1 MENNK
6 ITLVP
11 KIGTIFYDETIDN
24 TVILSNIT
32 NESYC
37 PPILTFCTL
46 QNSNSIER
54 FCYSFDMSSENESR
68 LRRLYVNGF
77 NKSLIPQEVTRDNV
91 KVNDPL
97 ISNRG
102 LVFVM
107 GLEKEVITCV
117 DVSGV
122 IRLYALE
129 HDGFLYKRDDIIPS
143 NYLKH
148 VLYRASFMYR
158 RKSKLINISTEK
170 ACELYSSDKYYNDTQ
185 GIKELAFTSLRNACK
200 IQLKRNLVFGKKL
213 DLSSL
218 EFINCINNN
227 IELVN
232 HHGAQ

>member
-1 MENNK
+1 MEKNK

-32 NESYC
+32 NESDC

-97 ISNRG
+97 IGDWG

-107 GLEKEVITCV
+107 GLLTTVAVCV
-117 DVSGV
+117 DTRGF
-122 IRLYALE
+122 IRLCRL
-129 HDGFLYKRDDIIPS
+129 GNNQLFKRDDIIPS
-143 NYLKH
+143 NYLKN

-170 ACELYSSDKYYNDTQ
+170 AYELYSSDKYDNDTQ

-218 EFINCINNN
+218 EFINCVNNN

>member
-1 MENNK
+1 
-6 ITLVP
+6 
-11 KIGTIFYDETIDN
+11 
-24 TVILSNIT
+24 
-32 NESYC
+32 
-37 PPILTFCTL
+37 
-46 QNSNSIER
+46 
-54 FCYSFDMSSENESR
+54 MSSENESR

-97 ISNRG
+97 IGDWG

-107 GLEKEVITCV
+107 GLLTTVAVCV
-117 DVSGV
+117 DTRGFV
-122 IRLYALE
+122 RLCRL
-129 HDGFLYKRDDIIPS
+129 GNNQLFKRDDIIPS
-143 NYLKH
+143 NYLKN

-170 ACELYSSDKYYNDTQ
+170 AYELYSSDKYDNDIQ

-227 IELVN
+227 I
-232 HHGAQ
+232 